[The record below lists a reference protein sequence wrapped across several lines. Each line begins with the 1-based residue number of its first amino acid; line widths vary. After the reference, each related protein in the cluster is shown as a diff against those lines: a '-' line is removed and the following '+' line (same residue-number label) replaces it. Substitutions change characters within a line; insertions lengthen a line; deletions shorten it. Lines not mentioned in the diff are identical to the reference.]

1 MRQAGRAPLAD
12 WDEVPPQRRLSAAWL
27 AAHRRGTYLAE
38 DDALYQTW
46 LARLDRPSCHRA
58 VMCILCPW
66 LFAPCALHAAP
77 GQRYC
82 PKHGGQHATMR
93 WTPLRAEE
101 AFRYGRELERLSP
114 RTRSTLWR
122 NGVLAADAVRAMP
135 DGALLGLRN
144 FGDRMLEEVRT
155 VLGRGDAC
163 PQPPASGAR
172 HPWWLT
178 A

>member
-1 MRQAGRAPLAD
+1 MRQEGRATLAD
-12 WDEVPPQRRLSAAWL
+12 WDEVPPIRRLSAAWL
-27 AAHRRGTYLAE
+27 ATHRDGTYLAQ
-38 DDALYQTW
+38 DDARYQSW
-46 LARLDRPSCHRA
+46 LNRLDHPSCHRA
-58 VMCILCPW
+58 VVCILNPW

-101 AFRYGRELERLSP
+101 AHRYGRSLEHLSP

-122 NGVLAADAVRAMP
+122 NGLVAADAVRAMP

-155 VLGRGDAC
+155 VLGRSEAC
-163 PQPPASGAR
+163 PQLPASGAR